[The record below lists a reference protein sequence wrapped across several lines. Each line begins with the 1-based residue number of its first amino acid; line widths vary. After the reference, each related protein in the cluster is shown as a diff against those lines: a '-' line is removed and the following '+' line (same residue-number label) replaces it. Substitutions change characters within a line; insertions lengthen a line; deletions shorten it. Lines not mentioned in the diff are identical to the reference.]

1 MQTFKRIFLLV
12 LATVA
17 ILVVSGCFA
26 GSKVTVAINSSPD
39 GADIYYPYSESS
51 EGNKIGV
58 TPLKLPETDFKDN
71 KFLGTYLFKKEG
83 FKSEKK
89 RLEKPAVTPPNKQLS
104 FVVELQPI
112 TSISQ
117 TISSLPSGATIYF
130 DEDNSGKFL
139 KLGTASPKLIET
151 KNDEKSELPPS
162 WPKGVFKA
170 ELTGYK
176 TKLVPVSQTS
186 SNREVSIELEP
197 VPKMPVPPRV
207 TYTEPKSAP
216 AQSNVDVFPPANI
229 ATSSPIA
236 VLAFSDKSKTDA
248 STSAAD
254 KLIYKLQRKGY
265 FVIEREITE
274 KAKNS
279 ILALH
284 PERKNGPDVDLAR
297 DLAEPLKCMYVLFGA
312 INEFSEE
319 LDNLNI
325 QPVISDSEKQ
335 RYKKEYDEYVEYH
348 ESERLPLSQK
358 VRTLNDIEQE
368 LVLNVK
374 PKRVKVAKVNI
385 SVKLVDTTNGRT
397 VWKGIV
403 SVADND
409 LNSALDKTIT
419 AIADNIVNK

>member
-1 MQTFKRIFLLV
+1 MQRFNRTFSFIG
-12 LATVA
+12 AMVA
-17 ILVVSGCFA
+17 MLVVSGCFT
-26 GSKVTVAINSSPD
+26 GSKITVAITSSPD
-39 GADIYYPYSESS
+39 GADIYFPNSESS
-51 EGNKIGV
+51 EGNKLGV
-58 TPLKLPETDFKDN
+58 TPMKLPDTDIKDS
-71 KFLGTYLFKKEG
+71 KYFGTYLFKKDG
-83 FKSEKK
+83 FKPERKK
-89 RLEKPAVTPPNKQLS
+89 LDKPSVIPSNKQLPLS
-104 FVVELQPI
+104 VELQPI
-112 TSISQ
+112 SSITQ
-117 TISSLPSGATIYF
+117 TISSNPSGATIYF

-139 KLGTASPKLIET
+139 KLGSASPKLIET
-151 KNDEKSELPPS
+151 KTDEKSDLPPS
-162 WPKGVFKA
+162 WPKGVIKA
-170 ELTGYK
+170 ELAGYK

-186 SNREVSIELEP
+186 SNREVAIELEAI
-197 VPKMPVPPRV
+197 PKMPVPPRV

-229 ATSSPIA
+229 ATSAPIA
-236 VLAFSDKSKTDA
+236 VLPFSDKSKTDA
-248 STSAAD
+248 STAAAD

-274 KAKNS
+274 KAKS
-279 ILALH
+279 AILASR
-284 PERKNGPDVDLAR
+284 PDRKSGPDVDMAR
-297 DLAEPLKCMYVLFGA
+297 DLAEPLKCMYVLFGT

-335 RYKKEYDEYVEYH
+335 RYKKEYDDYVEYY
-348 ESERLPLSQK
+348 ESEKLPLSQK

-409 LNSALDKTIT
+409 LNSALDKAVA